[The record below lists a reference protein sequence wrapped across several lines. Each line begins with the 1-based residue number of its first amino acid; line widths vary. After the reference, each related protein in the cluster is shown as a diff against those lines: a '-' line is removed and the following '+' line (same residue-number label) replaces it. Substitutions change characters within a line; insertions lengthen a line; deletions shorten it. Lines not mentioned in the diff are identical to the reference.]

1 MGNRKELFIKAFL
14 EAERIDYSNLKR
26 EEEIEWDFSEK
37 FEKSMNKLIKK
48 NNHIQLSTRRNI
60 RKGLLAA
67 IVAIIVTFT
76 GLISVSATQT
86 PFIEFVKKI
95 FPQFNE
101 ITLSEESTPPVNK
114 IETEYTL
121 TNLPDG
127 FEMTEYQK
135 DNLGVLM
142 TWINNNGDEITFSQN
157 IVDTNFTIDNEHNYK
172 EQNII
177 GYKSYYIE
185 DEAGAL
191 LRWTDGYYWFTLSV
205 PKNLHNEIITLAENI
220 SEKN

>member
-1 MGNRKELFIKAFL
+1 MENSKELFIKAFL
-14 EAERIDYSNLKR
+14 EAERIDNSKLKS
-26 EEEIEWDFSEK
+26 EDEIEWDFSEK
-37 FEKSMNKLIKK
+37 FEKSMNKLIRK
-48 NNHIQLSTRRNI
+48 NNHIKLSTRRHI

-76 GLISVSATQT
+76 GLMSVSATRT

-101 ITLSEESTPPVNK
+101 ITLSEESTPPVDK

-127 FEMTEYQK
+127 FEITEYQK
-135 DNLGVLM
+135 YELGILT
-142 TWINNNGDEITFSQN
+142 TWINNNDDEITFSQN
-157 IVDTNFTIDNEHNYK
+157 IIDTNFTIDNEHNYK
-172 EQNII
+172 ELLIN
-177 GYKSYYIE
+177 GYTAYYVE
-185 DEAGAL
+185 DESEAL
-191 LRWTDGYYWFTLSV
+191 LRWTDGNYWFTLNVSN
-205 PKNLHNEIITLAENI
+205 NLRNEIITLSKNI